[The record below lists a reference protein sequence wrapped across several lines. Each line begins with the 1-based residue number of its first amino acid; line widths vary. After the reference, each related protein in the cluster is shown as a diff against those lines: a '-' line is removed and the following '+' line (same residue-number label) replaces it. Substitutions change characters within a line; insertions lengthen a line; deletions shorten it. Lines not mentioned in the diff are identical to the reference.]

1 MRFRSVAAVLLMV
14 LLAACSPDYNW
25 REVSLADGQVVAI
38 FPDKP
43 REQTKTLPF
52 AGHDIPFTL
61 SGTVLNDTVFAVG
74 HAPLPPEVG
83 QDAEQRTLMY
93 RQIVQSFYGN
103 FGLTPPEALPEP
115 GTRFSIEGQGPKGL
129 LRLEGV
135 VWMHSG
141 SVTEGLVTAPA
152 GSFPQAQADE
162 FLRAI
167 KAPGG

>member
-1 MRFRSVAAVLLMV
+1 MTV

-25 REVSLADGQVVAI
+25 REVTLADGLVVAI

-52 AGHDIPFTL
+52 AGHDIAFTL
-61 SGTVLNDTVFAVG
+61 TGTVLDDTVFAVG
-74 HAPLPPEVG
+74 YAPLPPEVG
-83 QDAEQRTLMY
+83 QNAEQRALMY
-93 RQIVQSFYGN
+93 QQIVQSFYAN
-103 FGLTPPEALPEP
+103 FGQTPPAVLPEP
-115 GTRFSIEGQGPKGL
+115 GTRFSIEGKGPKGP

-135 VWMHSG
+135 VWMHPG

-167 KAPGG
+167 KAPGD